1 MARGKKN
8 TISSGT
14 LVPASD
20 QNEAELGNFFK
31 KPHFFTA
38 NGGPHEKRHTL
49 VTLSVCVEL
58 VIFES
63 SW

>member
-1 MARGKKN
+1 VEKKTQSQVALLFPPVTKMKQN
-8 TISSGT
+8 LTIFSR
-14 LVPASD
+14 
-20 QNEAELGNFFK
+20 
-31 KPHFFTA
+31 PHFFTA
-38 NGGPHEKRHTL
+38 KGGPDEKRCTL